1 MGKKH
6 YLDGVEVTRAE
17 KRAQSGITFSENVA
31 RNDRARIRRTLR
43 RSFSQAELKAAS
55 KAGLEIDV
63 APTGKK
69 HSGYYAPAKRGTKA
83 RAVIENPRKND
94 DVIHEVVHHLRRVDS
109 SRTGTAKA
117 SPVRSKEEAA
127 TVAETAARAAKT
139 RKASG
144 YYDDVPAVRR
154 GRISAD
160 AAYKHD
166 RGVMASK
173 KPTVGINAASKV
185 NKNYNKTHIAKRSI
199 FGFLKK

>member
-1 MGKKH
+1 M
-6 YLDGVEVTRAE
+6 
-17 KRAQSGITFSENVA
+17 
-31 RNDRARIRRTLR
+31 
-43 RSFSQAELKAAS
+43 
-55 KAGLEIDV
+55 
-63 APTGKK
+63 APTGRK

-144 YYDDVPAVRR
+144 YYDDVPAVRK
-154 GRISAD
+154 GKISAD

-173 KPTVGINAASKV
+173 KPRVGKNASKKV
-185 NKNYNKTHIAKRSI
+185 NESYGKTHIAKR
-199 FGFLKK
+199 GFWSRLRMG